1 VDATRPVARAS
12 SEGHGTTQDPVA
24 APDHEREIA
33 SDLVRR
39 ALILSPVALGTAA
52 IFAGWPGVVGA
63 AIGMVIVIGNF
74 FMLAKLMASGAKAG
88 AQATGFAA
96 MLSYAV
102 LLLVITVVAVI
113 LRDVSFVDLASF
125 VLTVAIAHLALL
137 FLELP
142 RLGLTPGAP
151 GLKPRPL
158 SRTEKKESR

>member
-1 VDATRPVARAS
+1 MDTTGPVA
-12 SEGHGTTQDPVA
+12 EVV

-33 SDLVRR
+33 RDLARR
-39 ALILSPVALGTAA
+39 ALVLSPIALIASGL
-52 IFAGWPGVVGA
+52 FAGWAGVLGA
-63 AIGMVIVIGNF
+63 AIGMVVVVANF
-74 FMLAKLMASGAKAG
+74 FLLARLMSTGAKAG

-102 LLLVITVVAVI
+102 LLVVVTAIAVI
-113 LRDVSFVDLASF
+113 LRGVSFVDLASF

-158 SRTEKKESR
+158 SHTAKHLRTEKKESR